1 MVSAGIVR
9 YKGLLRAACAAV
21 GLAVGVSGFGISGCS
36 SGDPLAGQ
44 SGKQVLDKAVGNL
57 KSASSFT
64 MAGAVTESGGAYT
77 VNLGYKPGNGCT
89 GTVNQAGKGALSVVV
104 IGKTAWVKPD
114 AAFWKATA
122 GSQAAT
128 VIRVLG
134 GKYLKGST
142 SDGTVAGLAKL
153 CDVNSL
159 AAQLQAPTNVAMGH
173 VTTVSGTSAVPLT
186 DRAKGS
192 TLYVTDASS
201 PQVLQLVNSKTGTPG
216 KITFNV
222 GAPVTLTPPAP
233 SQVVDGSKYGF

>member
-1 MVSAGIVR
+1 V
-9 YKGLLRAACAAV
+9 CAAV

-64 MAGAVTESGGAYT
+64 MSGGVTESGGVYT

-89 GTVNQAGKGALSVVV
+89 GTVDQAGKGTLSVVV
-104 IGKTAWVKPD
+104 IGKNAWVKPD

-122 GSQAAT
+122 GGQAAT
-128 VIRVLG
+128 VIRLLG

-142 SDGTVAGLAKL
+142 SSGTVAGLARL

-159 AAQLQAPTNVAMGH
+159 AAQLQAPTEVALGKP
-173 VTTVSGTSAVPLT
+173 TTVNGTSAVPLT
-186 DRAKGS
+186 DRAKGG
-192 TLYVTDASS
+192 TLYVTDSSS
-201 PQVLQLVNSKTGTPG
+201 PQVLQLVNSKAGSAG

-222 GAPVTLTPPAP
+222 GAPVTLVPPAT
-233 SQVVDGSKYGF
+233 SQVLDGSKYGF